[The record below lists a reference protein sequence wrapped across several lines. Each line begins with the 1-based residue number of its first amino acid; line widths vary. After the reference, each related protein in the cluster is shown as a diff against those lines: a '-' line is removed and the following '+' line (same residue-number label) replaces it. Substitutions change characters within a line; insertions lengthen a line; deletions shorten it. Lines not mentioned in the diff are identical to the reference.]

1 MRDYPYNCG
10 QFSSE
15 GAKLTATNTPTRR
28 THSLVND
35 VIIVGGGPAGLYS
48 GLRLAEAGH
57 KVALYEEHADIG
69 QPVHCTGVLARDAF
83 DVFKLPGDA
92 VLNELATVRFF
103 APSGE
108 MVEHSTP
115 EVQAVVID
123 RAVFDQRLA
132 ERAARAGVAIH
143 RARVTSVDIE
153 PKGVRVTAGDTQA
166 SARVI
171 LLACGANYAL
181 QRRLG
186 LGLPRLMLQSAQ
198 AELPAERPGPVEVR
212 FGADIAP
219 GGFAW
224 AVPVMREGRSS
235 VRIGVMCDGDASHYY
250 TLMMDWV
257 SRRWGVQSDGR
268 KPRQKILPLAPIT
281 RTYGDRVLAVGD
293 AAGLVKP
300 TTGGGIYYSLLSG
313 QLAAETLVGALK
325 RDQLQR
331 DSLFAYEKA
340 WRKHLGS
347 ELRWQLILRRI
358 AQRMTDADI
367 DSLFELAETDGI
379 MPLVRRTATFNRHRE
394 FIIALLKHPPARRVL
409 FRAALA

>member
-1 MRDYPYNCG
+1 LAAPR
-10 QFSSE
+10 
-15 GAKLTATNTPTRR
+15 
-28 THSLVND
+28 
-35 VIIVGGGPAGLYS
+35 GPARGS
-48 GLRLAEAGH
+48 RLAEAGH
-57 KVALYEEHADIG
+57 TVVPYEEHADIG
-69 QPVHCTGVLARDAF
+69 EPVHCTGVVARDAF
-83 DVFKLPGDA
+83 DVFGLPADA

-115 EVQAVVID
+115 DVQAVVID
-123 RAVFDQRLA
+123 RTLFDRQLS
-132 ERAARAGVAIH
+132 ERAARAGVTIH

-153 PKGVRVTAGDTQA
+153 AHGVRVAAGDTQTM
-166 SARVI
+166 ARVI

-224 AVPVMREGRSS
+224 AVPVMRQGRPS
-235 VRIGVMCDGDASHYY
+235 VRVGVMCDGDASHYY
-250 TLMMDWV
+250 DLMLAWV
-257 SRRWGVQSDGR
+257 SRRWGVESGR

-313 QLAAETLVGALK
+313 QLAAETLAGALR

-331 DSLFAYEKA
+331 DSLSAYEEA

-358 AQRMTDADI
+358 AQRMSDADI

>member
-1 MRDYPYNCG
+1 
-10 QFSSE
+10 
-15 GAKLTATNTPTRR
+15 
-28 THSLVND
+28 VND
-35 VIIVGGGPAGLYS
+35 VIIVGGGPAGLHA

-57 KVALYEEHADIG
+57 TVALYEEHAVIG
-69 QPVHCTGVLARDAF
+69 EPVHCTGVLARDAF
-83 DVFKLPGDA
+83 DVFGLPADA

-115 EVQAVVID
+115 DVQAVVID
-123 RAVFDQRLA
+123 RTLFDRQLS
-132 ERAARAGVAIH
+132 ERAARAGVTIH
-143 RARVTSVDIE
+143 RARVTSVDVE
-153 PKGVRVTAGDTQA
+153 PHGVRVATGNTQTM
-166 SARVI
+166 ARVI

-224 AVPVMREGRSS
+224 AVPVMRQGRPS
-235 VRIGVMCDGDASHYY
+235 VRVGVMCDGDASHYY
-250 TLMMDWV
+250 DLMLAWV
-257 SRRWGVQSDGR
+257 SRRWGVQSGR

-313 QLAAETLVGALK
+313 QLAAETLAGALG

-331 DSLFAYEKA
+331 DSLSAYEKA

-358 AQRMTDADI
+358 AQRMSDADI

-394 FIIALLKHPPARRVL
+394 VIIALLKHPPARRVL

>member
-1 MRDYPYNCG
+1 
-10 QFSSE
+10 
-15 GAKLTATNTPTRR
+15 
-28 THSLVND
+28 VND
-35 VIIVGGGPAGLYS
+35 VIIVGGGPAGLYA
-48 GLRLAEAGH
+48 GLRLAQAGH
-57 KVALYEEHADIG
+57 QVALYEEHADIG
-69 QPVHCTGVLARDAF
+69 EPVHCTGVLARDAF
-83 DVFKLPGDA
+83 DIFGLSRDA

-123 RAVFDQRLA
+123 RSVFDRQLS
-132 ERAARAGVAIH
+132 ERAVRAGVVIH
-143 RARVTSVDIE
+143 RARVTSVEIE
-153 PKGVRVTAGDTQA
+153 SSGVRVAAGGVQA
-166 SARVI
+166 RARVI

-198 AELPAERPGPVEVR
+198 AELPADRLGPVEVR
-212 FGADIAP
+212 LGADIAP

-224 AVPVMREGRSS
+224 AVPVLRQGRPS
-235 VRIGVMCDGDASHYY
+235 VRVGVMCDGDASRHYD
-250 TLMMDWV
+250 LMLDWV
-257 SRRWGVQSDGR
+257 GRRWGVRSEGR
-268 KPRQKILPLAPIT
+268 KPRQKILPLAPIN

-313 QLAAETLVGALK
+313 QLAADTLASAL
-325 RDQLQR
+325 RSDQLQR
-331 DSLFAYEKA
+331 DSLAAYEKA

-358 AQRMTDADI
+358 AQRMSDADI

>member
-1 MRDYPYNCG
+1 
-10 QFSSE
+10 
-15 GAKLTATNTPTRR
+15 
-28 THSLVND
+28 VND
-35 VIIVGGGPAGLYS
+35 VIIVGGGPAGLFA
-48 GLRLAEAGH
+48 GLRLARTGH
-57 KVALYEEHADIG
+57 QVALYEEHADIG
-69 QPVHCTGVLARDAF
+69 QPVHCTGVLAKDAF
-83 DVFKLPGDA
+83 DGFGLPGDS

-108 MVEHSTP
+108 MFEHSTP

-123 RAVFDQRLA
+123 RAVFDSQLA
-132 ERAARAGVAIH
+132 ERASAAGVSIH
-143 RARVTSVDIE
+143 RARVTSVDVE
-153 PKGVRVTAGDTQA
+153 RGGVKVTTSDDVQA
-166 SARVI
+166 RARVI

-198 AELPAERPGPVEVR
+198 AELPADRLGPVEVR

-224 AVPVMREGRSS
+224 AVPVRRQGRAS
-235 VRIGVMCDGDASHYY
+235 VRVGVMCDGDANRHYR
-250 TLMMDWV
+250 LMLDWV
-257 SRRWGVQSDGR
+257 ARRWGVQSDGV
-268 KPRQKILPLAPIT
+268 KPRQKILPLAPIA

-300 TTGGGIYYSLLSG
+300 TTGGGIYYSLLSA
-313 QLAAETLVGALK
+313 QLAAETLSTAL
-325 RDQLQR
+325 RSDQLHR

-358 AQRMTDADI
+358 AQRMSDADI

-379 MPLVRRTATFNRHRE
+379 IPLVRRTATFNRHRE

>member
-1 MRDYPYNCG
+1 M
-10 QFSSE
+10 
-15 GAKLTATNTPTRR
+15 
-28 THSLVND
+28 ND
-35 VIIVGGGPAGLYS
+35 VIIVGGGPAGLYA
-48 GLRLAEAGH
+48 GLLLAQAGQQ
-57 KVALYEEHADIG
+57 VAVYEEHPGIG
-69 QPVHCTGVLARDAF
+69 EPVHCTGVLARDAF
-83 DVFKLPGDA
+83 KVFGLRNDA

-115 EVQAVVID
+115 DVQAVVID
-123 RAVFDQRLA
+123 RIVFDRQLA
-132 ERAARAGVAIH
+132 ERAEGAGVVIH
-143 RARVTSVDIE
+143 RARVTSVDVE
-153 PKGVRVTAGDTQA
+153 RDGVRVTAGNVQA
-166 SARVI
+166 RARVI

-198 AELPAERPGPVEVR
+198 AEFPADRLAPVEVR

-224 AVPVMREGRSS
+224 AVPVQRQSGPS
-235 VRIGVMCDGDASHYY
+235 VRVGVMCRGDVSRHYR
-250 TLMMDWV
+250 LMLDWV
-257 SRRWGVQSDGR
+257 ARRWGIRSEGR
-268 KPRQKILPLAPIT
+268 QPRQKVLPLAPIT

-300 TTGGGIYYSLLSG
+300 TTGGGIYYSLLSA
-313 QLAAETLVGALK
+313 QLAAETLVTALGSN
-325 RDQLQR
+325 RLQR
-331 DSLFAYEKA
+331 DSLAAYEKA

-358 AQRMTDADI
+358 AQRMSDADI

>member
-1 MRDYPYNCG
+1 M
-10 QFSSE
+10 
-15 GAKLTATNTPTRR
+15 
-28 THSLVND
+28 ND
-35 VIIVGGGPAGLYS
+35 VIIVGGGPAGLYA
-48 GLRLAEAGH
+48 GLRLAEAGNT
-57 KVALYEEHADIG
+57 VALYEEHADIG
-69 QPVHCTGVLARDAF
+69 KPVHCTGVLARDAF
-83 DVFKLPGDA
+83 NVFGLSDDA
-92 VLNELATVRFF
+92 VLNELSTVRFF

-115 EVQAVVID
+115 DVQAVVID
-123 RAVFDQRLA
+123 RVLFDAQLSA
-132 ERAARAGVAIH
+132 RAARAGVAIH
-143 RARVTSVDIE
+143 QARVSSVDIE
-153 PKGVRVTAGDTQA
+153 PDGVRVTAGNTQA
-166 SARVI
+166 TARVI

-198 AELPAERPGPVEVR
+198 AELPAERLGEVEVR

-224 AVPVMREGRSS
+224 AVPVMRRSGPS
-235 VRIGVMCDGDASHYY
+235 VRVGVMCDGDARRYY
-250 TLMMDWV
+250 ALMLDWV
-257 SRRWGVQSDGR
+257 SRRWGVRAAGPR
-268 KPRQKILPLAPIT
+268 PRQKILPLAPIT

-313 QLAAETLVGALK
+313 QLAAETLAGAL
-325 RDQLQR
+325 RRNQLQR

-358 AQRMTDADI
+358 AQRMSDADI

>member
-1 MRDYPYNCG
+1 MD
-10 QFSSE
+10 
-15 GAKLTATNTPTRR
+15 
-28 THSLVND
+28 D
-35 VIIVGGGPAGLYS
+35 VIIVGGGPAGLYA
-48 GLRLAEAGH
+48 GLRLAQAGH
-57 KVALYEEHADIG
+57 SVALYEEHADIG
-69 QPVHCTGVLARDAF
+69 EPVHCTGVLARDTF
-83 DVFKLPGDA
+83 DVFGIPGDA

-123 RAVFDQRLA
+123 RAVFDRQLS
-132 ERAARAGVAIH
+132 ERAARAGVVIH
-143 RARVTSVDIE
+143 RARVTAVEVE
-153 PKGVRVTAGDTQA
+153 PHRVRVTAGAARAT
-166 SARVI
+166 ARVI

-186 LGLPRLMLQSAQ
+186 LGLPRMMLQSAQ
-198 AELPAERPGPVEVR
+198 AELPAERLGPVEVR

-224 AVPVMREGRSS
+224 AVPVVRQGRPA
-235 VRIGVMCDGDASHYY
+235 VRIGVMCDGDASRHYASM
-250 TLMMDWV
+250 LDWV
-257 SRRWGVQSDGR
+257 SRRWGVDSEGR
-268 KPRQKILPLAPIT
+268 KPRQKILPLAPIA

-313 QLAAETLVGALK
+313 QLAAETLATSL
-325 RDQLQR
+325 RSNALQR
-331 DSLFAYEKA
+331 DSLSRYEKA

-347 ELRWQLILRRI
+347 ELRWQLILRRV
-358 AQRMTDADI
+358 AQRMSDADI

-379 MPLVRRTATFNRHRE
+379 MPLVRRTASFNRHRE

>member
-1 MRDYPYNCG
+1 M
-10 QFSSE
+10 
-15 GAKLTATNTPTRR
+15 
-28 THSLVND
+28 ND
-35 VIIVGGGPAGLYS
+35 VIIVGGGPAGLHA

-57 KVALYEEHADIG
+57 SVVLYEEHADIG
-69 QPVHCTGVLARDAF
+69 EPVHCTGVVARDAF
-83 DVFKLPGDA
+83 DVFGLPADA

-115 EVQAVVID
+115 DVQAVVID
-123 RAVFDQRLA
+123 RTLFDRQLS
-132 ERAARAGVAIH
+132 ERAARAGVTIH

-153 PKGVRVTAGDTQA
+153 AHGVRVAAGNTQTM
-166 SARVI
+166 ARVI

-224 AVPVMREGRSS
+224 AVPVMRQGRPS
-235 VRIGVMCDGDASHYY
+235 VRVGVMCDGDASHYY
-250 TLMMDWV
+250 DLMLAWV
-257 SRRWGVQSDGR
+257 SRRWGVESGR

-313 QLAAETLVGALK
+313 QLAAETLAGALR

-331 DSLFAYEKA
+331 DSLSAYEKA

-358 AQRMTDADI
+358 AQRMSDADI

>member
-1 MRDYPYNCG
+1 M
-10 QFSSE
+10 
-15 GAKLTATNTPTRR
+15 
-28 THSLVND
+28 ND
-35 VIIVGGGPAGLYS
+35 VIIVGGGPAGLHA

-57 KVALYEEHADIG
+57 TVVLYEEHADIG
-69 QPVHCTGVLARDAF
+69 EPVHCTGVVARDAF
-83 DVFKLPGDA
+83 DVFGLPADA

-115 EVQAVVID
+115 DVQAVVID
-123 RAVFDQRLA
+123 RTLFDRQLS
-132 ERAARAGVAIH
+132 ERAARAGVTIH

-153 PKGVRVTAGDTQA
+153 AHGVRVAAGNTQTM
-166 SARVI
+166 ARVI

-224 AVPVMREGRSS
+224 AVPVMRQGRPS
-235 VRIGVMCDGDASHYY
+235 VRVGVMCDGDASHYY
-250 TLMMDWV
+250 DLMLAWV
-257 SRRWGVQSDGR
+257 SRRWGVEPGR

-313 QLAAETLVGALK
+313 QLAAATLAGALR

-331 DSLFAYEKA
+331 DSLSAYEKA

-358 AQRMTDADI
+358 AQRMSDADI

>member
-1 MRDYPYNCG
+1 
-10 QFSSE
+10 
-15 GAKLTATNTPTRR
+15 
-28 THSLVND
+28 VND

-48 GLRLAEAGH
+48 GLRLAQAGH
-57 KVALYEEHADIG
+57 QVALYEEHADIG
-69 QPVHCTGVLARDAF
+69 RPVHCTGVLAKDAF
-83 DVFKLPGDA
+83 DVFGLPGNA
-92 VLNELATVRFF
+92 VLNQLSTVRFF

-115 EVQAVVID
+115 DVQAVVID
-123 RAVFDQRLA
+123 RAIFDRQLA
-132 ERAARAGVAIH
+132 ERAESAGVAVH
-143 RARVTSVDIE
+143 RARVTSVDVE
-153 PKGVRVTAGDTQA
+153 RDGVTVTAGGVEERG
-166 SARVI
+166 RVI
-171 LLACGANYAL
+171 LLACGASYML

-198 AELPAERPGPVEVR
+198 AELPADRLGPVEVR

-224 AVPVMREGRSS
+224 AVPVQRQDRTF
-235 VRIGVMCDGDASHYY
+235 VRVGVMCDGDASRHYR
-250 TLMMDWV
+250 LMLDWV
-257 SRRWGVQSDGR
+257 ASRWGVQPEGPQ
-268 KPRQKILPLAPIT
+268 PRQKILPLAPIE
-281 RTYGDRVLAVGD
+281 RTYGERVLAVGD

-313 QLAAETLVGALK
+313 QLAADTLSAAL
-325 RDQLQR
+325 RSDQLHR

-358 AQRMTDADI
+358 AQRMSDADI

-379 MPLVRRTATFNRHRE
+379 IPLVRRTATFNRHRE

>member
-1 MRDYPYNCG
+1 
-10 QFSSE
+10 
-15 GAKLTATNTPTRR
+15 
-28 THSLVND
+28 VND
-35 VIIVGGGPAGLYS
+35 VIIVGGGPAGLHA

-57 KVALYEEHADIG
+57 TVVLYEEHADIG
-69 QPVHCTGVLARDAF
+69 EPVHCTGVVARDAF
-83 DVFKLPGDA
+83 DVFGLPADA

-115 EVQAVVID
+115 DVQAVVID
-123 RAVFDQRLA
+123 RTLFDRQLS
-132 ERAARAGVAIH
+132 ERAMRAGVTIH
-143 RARVTSVDIE
+143 HARVTSVEIE
-153 PKGVRVTAGDTQA
+153 SHGVRVATGNTQTM
-166 SARVI
+166 ARVI

-224 AVPVMREGRSS
+224 AVPVMRQGRPS
-235 VRIGVMCDGDASHYY
+235 VRIGVMCDGDASRYY
-250 TLMMDWV
+250 DLMLEWV
-257 SRRWGVQSDGR
+257 SRRWGVQPGR

-313 QLAAETLVGALK
+313 QLAAETLAGALR

-358 AQRMTDADI
+358 AQRMSDADI

>member
-1 MRDYPYNCG
+1 M
-10 QFSSE
+10 
-15 GAKLTATNTPTRR
+15 
-28 THSLVND
+28 ND
-35 VIIVGGGPAGLYS
+35 VIIVGGGPAGLYA
-48 GLRLAEAGH
+48 GLRLAEAGRS
-57 KVALYEEHADIG
+57 VALYEEHARIG
-69 QPVHCTGVLARDAF
+69 EPVHCTGVLAKDAF
-83 DVFKLPGDA
+83 DVFGLPSDA
-92 VLNELATVRFF
+92 VLNELGTVRFF

-115 EVQAVVID
+115 DVQAVVID
-123 RAVFDQRLA
+123 RGLFDRQLS
-132 ERAARAGVAIH
+132 ERAVHAGVAIH
-143 RARVTSVDIE
+143 RARVTSVEIE
-153 PKGVRVTAGDTQA
+153 SDAVRVTMGNGEAR
-166 SARVI
+166 ARVI

-224 AVPVMREGRSS
+224 AVPVMRHGRPS
-235 VRIGVMCDGDASHYY
+235 VRIGVMCDGDARRYY
-250 TLMMDWV
+250 GLMLDWV
-257 SRRWGVQSDGR
+257 SRRWGVVSNDPR
-268 KPRQKILPLAPIT
+268 PRQKILPLAPIA

-313 QLAAETLVGALK
+313 QLAAETLASALR
-325 RDQLQR
+325 RDALQR
-331 DSLFAYEKA
+331 DSLSAYEKA
-340 WRKHLGS
+340 WRKHLGA

-358 AQRMTDADI
+358 AQRMSDADI
-367 DSLFELAETDGI
+367 DSLFELAEADGI

>member
-1 MRDYPYNCG
+1 M
-10 QFSSE
+10 
-15 GAKLTATNTPTRR
+15 
-28 THSLVND
+28 ND
-35 VIIVGGGPAGLYS
+35 VIIVGGGPAGLYA
-48 GLRLAEAGH
+48 GLRLAEAGNT
-57 KVALYEEHADIG
+57 VALYEEHADIG
-69 QPVHCTGVLARDAF
+69 KPVHCTGVLARDAF
-83 DVFKLPGDA
+83 NVFGLSGDA
-92 VLNELATVRFF
+92 VLNELSTVRFF

-115 EVQAVVID
+115 DVQAVVID
-123 RAVFDQRLA
+123 RVLFDSQLSARA
-132 ERAARAGVAIH
+132 ERAGVAIH
-143 RARVTSVDIE
+143 HARVSSVDIE
-153 PKGVRVTAGDTQA
+153 PDGVRVTAGNTQTT
-166 SARVI
+166 ARVI

-198 AELPAERPGPVEVR
+198 AELPAERPGQVEVR

-224 AVPVMREGRSS
+224 AVPVMRQSGAS
-235 VRIGVMCDGDASHYY
+235 VRVGVMCDGDARRYY
-250 TLMMDWV
+250 SLMLDWV
-257 SRRWGVQSDGR
+257 SRRWGVRADGPS
-268 KPRQKILPLAPIT
+268 PRQKILPLAPIA

-313 QLAAETLVGALK
+313 QLAAETLAGAL
-325 RDQLQR
+325 RRNQLQR

-358 AQRMTDADI
+358 AQRMSDADI